1 MVQCFFHPGSQTPDL
16 ESLAWRLWPNSTETS
31 KDVVKTG
38 AGLDTQIRGEK
49 TEGFRK
55 GASIFSIVN
64 LNNYKRSQRPKHSS
78 LHCMDF
84 NWFGCYAL
92 SVSGW
97 ACLHTFVI
105 ILSSSTQALTK
116 GSYGEDVRL
125 LLFCGS
131 EGEAFSRVERGIVGW
146 GTGMYCNERVREQ
159 ADV

>member
-1 MVQCFFHPGSQTPDL
+1 M
-16 ESLAWRLWPNSTETS
+16 
-31 KDVVKTG
+31 KTG

-97 ACLHTFVI
+97 ACCTP
-105 ILSSSTQALTK
+105 
-116 GSYGEDVRL
+116 L
-125 LLFCGS
+125 LLFSPLVPRLLQRVAMEKTSDCYCFVALKEKHFPGWR
-131 EGEAFSRVERGIVGW
+131 EAL
-146 GTGMYCNERVREQ
+146 
-159 ADV
+159 